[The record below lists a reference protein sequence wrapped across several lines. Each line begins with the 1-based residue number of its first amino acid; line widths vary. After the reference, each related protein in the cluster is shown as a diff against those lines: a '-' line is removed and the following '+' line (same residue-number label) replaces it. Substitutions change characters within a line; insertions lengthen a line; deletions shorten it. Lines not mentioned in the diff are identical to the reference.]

1 MMKKTKKTVQNVN
14 FSHYLTKIVLIC
26 AIFLF
31 ILFLDGCAK
40 HDPVTTIVD
49 NHVSH
54 IGEVIDYAQNNME
67 DSPDTRYLL
76 SELKSCQNGL
86 IDAGQSHTAVLSTCE
101 SNVKYW
107 KLATLFASTIAGL
120 LLLLFIRRK

>member
-1 MMKKTKKTVQNVN
+1 MMKINQKTVYNVKK
-14 FSHYLTKIVLIC
+14 SHIFAKIVLIC
-26 AIFLF
+26 AFFLF
-31 ILFLDGCAK
+31 ILCLGGCAK

-54 IGEVIDYAQNNME
+54 IGEVIDYAQNEME

-86 IDAGQSHTAVLSTCE
+86 IDAGQSHTAVLATCE

-107 KLATLFASTIAGL
+107 KLATLFASTVAGL
-120 LLLLFIRRK
+120 LFLLFIRRK